1 MPPGK
6 GKGLAFYY
14 HLSFIFFSIS
24 IIYNKNNKKKSTY
37 AKHQMFNT
45 QKFIT
50 KYNTFFC
57 NDIKLYTMDKGLKRD
72 MLSTHT
78 FTTICTLNDY
88 RVSKIEATIEM
99 QETSI

>member
-1 MPPGK
+1 MCKAPDVQHTEIHYK
-6 GKGLAFYY
+6 IQ
-14 HLSFIFFSIS
+14 H
-24 IIYNKNNKKKSTY
+24 
-37 AKHQMFNT
+37 
-45 QKFIT
+45 
-50 KYNTFFC
+50 FFC